1 MLGIGAR
8 TVNERPDVYQS
19 PRRIIKWHPIDR
31 TVAFGAAALKL
42 SQGRKLKVKN
52 GSVDLPDEV
61 PVMPLPGAVL
71 FPHALLP
78 LYIFEPRYREMLE
91 HALQRDRMFS
101 VTLIKPSCPE
111 WHAPEDFFQFA
122 TVGLIRACVG
132 RGDGTSDLVL
142 QGLHRVRFSSFQQE
156 TPFPI
161 ARIDIVEST
170 NSATVESE
178 ALGEK
183 VLELYRK
190 LKRAERRLPPKVD
203 RHLAQLG
210 DLEMLAD
217 LVASTFVDD
226 PLRRQRMLEEASLN
240 PRLRL
245 LITYLQD
252 EIGSAAI

>member
-1 MLGIGAR
+1 MK
-8 TVNERPDVYQS
+8 D
-19 PRRIIKWHPIDR
+19 
-31 TVAFGAAALKL
+31 
-42 SQGRKLKVKN
+42 
-52 GSVDLPDEV
+52 GSVNLPDEV

-111 WHAPEDFFQFA
+111 WHAPEDFFHFA

-132 RGDGTSDLVL
+132 RGDGTSNLVL
-142 QGLHRVRFSSFQQE
+142 QGLHRVRFTSFEQE
-156 TPFPI
+156 APFPV
-161 ARIDIVEST
+161 AKIDVVES
-170 NSATVESE
+170 SDGATVETE

-190 LKRAERRLPPKVD
+190 LKRAGRQLPPKVD
-203 RHLAQLG
+203 RYLAQLG

-226 PLRRQRMLEEASLN
+226 PLRRQRMLEEPSVN
-240 PRLRL
+240 QRLRL
-245 LITYLQD
+245 LITFLQD
-252 EIGSAAI
+252 EIGSAAA

>member
-1 MLGIGAR
+1 MKDGEI
-8 TVNERPDVYQS
+8 T
-19 PRRIIKWHPIDR
+19 
-31 TVAFGAAALKL
+31 
-42 SQGRKLKVKN
+42 
-52 GSVDLPDEV
+52 LPDEI

-101 VTLIKPSCPE
+101 VALIKPSCPE
-111 WHAPEDFFQFA
+111 WHASEDFFHFA

-132 RGDGTSDLVL
+132 RGDGTSNLVL
-142 QGLHRVRFSSFQQE
+142 QGLHRVRFTSFDQE
-156 TPFPI
+156 TPFPV
-161 ARIDIVEST
+161 AKIDIVEST
-170 NSATVESE
+170 GDATVESE

-190 LKRAERRLPPKVD
+190 LKRAERQLPPTID
-203 RHLAQLG
+203 RYLEQLG

-226 PLRRQRMLEEASLN
+226 PLRRQKMLEESSVN
-240 PRLRL
+240 ERLRL
-245 LITYLQD
+245 LITFLQD
-252 EIGSAAI
+252 EIGSAAA

>member
-1 MLGIGAR
+1 
-8 TVNERPDVYQS
+8 
-19 PRRIIKWHPIDR
+19 
-31 TVAFGAAALKL
+31 
-42 SQGRKLKVKN
+42 VKN

-78 LYIFEPRYREMLE
+78 LYIFENRYRDMLE

-101 VTLIKPSCPE
+101 VTLIKPSCLE
-111 WHAPEDFFQFA
+111 WHAPEDFFHFA

-132 RGDGTSDLVL
+132 RDDGTSNLVL

-161 ARIDIVEST
+161 ARIDIIESRNDT
-170 NSATVESE
+170 ATVETE

-203 RHLAQLG
+203 RYLAQLG

-226 PLRRQRMLEEASLN
+226 PLRRQRVLEESSLN
-240 PRLRL
+240 QRLRL

-252 EIGSAAI
+252 EIGSAAV

>member
-1 MLGIGAR
+1 
-8 TVNERPDVYQS
+8 
-19 PRRIIKWHPIDR
+19 
-31 TVAFGAAALKL
+31 
-42 SQGRKLKVKN
+42 VKN

-101 VTLIKPSCPE
+101 VTLIKPSCPQ
-111 WHAPEDFFQFA
+111 WHAPEDFFHFA

-132 RGDGTSDLVL
+132 HGDGTSNLVL
-142 QGLHRVRFSSFQQE
+142 QALHRVRFSNFEQD

-161 ARIDIVEST
+161 AKIAIVKST
-170 NSATVESE
+170 NSSTVETE

-183 VLELYRK
+183 VLELYQK
-190 LKRAERRLPPKVD
+190 LKRAERQLPPKVD
-203 RHLAQLG
+203 HYLAQLG

-217 LVASTFVDD
+217 LVASTFVED
-226 PLRRQRMLEEASLN
+226 PLRRQQMLEEPSVN
-240 PRLRL
+240 QRLRL

-252 EIGSAAI
+252 EIGSAAT

>member
-1 MLGIGAR
+1 
-8 TVNERPDVYQS
+8 
-19 PRRIIKWHPIDR
+19 
-31 TVAFGAAALKL
+31 
-42 SQGRKLKVKN
+42 VKN
-52 GSVDLPDEV
+52 GSVTLPDEV

-111 WHAPEDFFQFA
+111 WQAPEDFFHFA

-132 RGDGTSDLVL
+132 RSDGTSNLVL
-142 QGLHRVRFSSFQQE
+142 QGLHRVRFSGFKQE
-156 TPFPI
+156 TPFPV
-161 ARIDIVEST
+161 AKIDIVEST
-170 NSATVESE
+170 NSATVEAE

-190 LKRAERRLPPKVD
+190 LRRAERRLPPKVD
-203 RHLAQLG
+203 RYLEELG

-226 PLRRQRMLEEASLN
+226 PLRRQRMLEEPSVNA
-240 PRLRL
+240 RLRL
-245 LITYLQD
+245 LISYLQD
-252 EIGSAAI
+252 EIGSAAV